1 MFGFS
6 NTKKLKEQLAI
17 EQLKNKELVAK
28 IAELE
33 KQNKLMRRAMEVV
46 SNAKKGMK

>member
-33 KQNKLMRRAMEVV
+33 KQNALMRRAMEVV